1 MRVFTVMAAGLSRLG
16 SIKGDAV
23 MKARFARSAAP
34 LGRVRRA
41 STVGFLLT
49 LLATG
54 SASAQQGTP
63 EPRKA
68 RGPDVHRLCAGDI
81 PNAKATA
88 ASLGGR
94 GRA

>member
-1 MRVFTVMAAGLSRLG
+1 MTPGLSRLG
-16 SIKGDAV
+16 PIKGEAV

-41 STVGFLLT
+41 STLGFLLT

-63 EPRKA
+63 ERRKA
-68 RGPDVHRLCAGDI
+68 CTPDVHRLCTGEI
-81 PNAKATA
+81 PNARAIATC
-88 ASLGGR
+88 LGSR

>member
-1 MRVFTVMAAGLSRLG
+1 
-16 SIKGDAV
+16 

-41 STVGFLLT
+41 STLGFLLT
-49 LLATG
+49 LLASG

-63 EPRKA
+63 ERRKA
-68 RGPDVHRLCAGDI
+68 STPDVHRLCAGEI
-81 PNAKATA
+81 PNAGAMTTRV
-88 ASLGGR
+88 GGR

>member
-68 RGPDVHRLCAGDI
+68 RTPDVQRLCAGEI
-81 PNAKATA
+81 PNAKAIAT
-88 ASLGGR
+88 SLGGR
-94 GRA
+94 G